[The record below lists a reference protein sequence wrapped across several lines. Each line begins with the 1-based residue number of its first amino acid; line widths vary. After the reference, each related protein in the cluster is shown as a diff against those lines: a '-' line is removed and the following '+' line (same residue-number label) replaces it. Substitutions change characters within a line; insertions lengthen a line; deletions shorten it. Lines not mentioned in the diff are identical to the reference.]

1 MNATS
6 QAVELAR
13 LAAAAAVAKKAEDP
27 IAFDVSQRLVITD
40 VFLILTANNERQVK
54 AVADAVEEAM
64 WAIGRKT
71 SGREG
76 GQVSRWVLLDFQDL
90 VVHVQHREERSLYAL
105 DKLWKD
111 CPPIDLGVLDVVDQD
126 Q

>member
-1 MNATS
+1 MNATT

-64 WAIGRKT
+64 LAIGRKI

-76 GQVSRWVLLDFQDL
+76 GQVNRWVLLDFQEL

-111 CPPIDLGVLDVVDQD
+111 CPPVDLGILDVVDQG